1 MSLPWAMA
9 PIPVA
14 VAAPAPPLEPPGV
27 TEGSRGLSV
36 RPCSALSVKMRI
48 EKAGALVRPTM
59 MAPACFRL
67 ATTGL
72 SSVATKSFRG
82 TTPLS
87 VGSPAW
93 STLTLV
99 VTGTP
104 CSGGRAWPRERA
116 ASAVSAAARASSSS
130 TRTTALIAGL
140 TLCRRASTES
150 TASRAEARPVRMRRA
165 RSVASYCQSSMDAI
179 LLCRLVLDERHD
191 VAARILHMHERAAP
205 RLPLGRTD
213 DGAAAC
219 LQSGMQRLDVGH
231 AEGNSGKP
239 PDQALRPCFGVGL
252 LDDQER
258 AYVEHQHGRLQ
269 RHRRQG

>member
-1 MSLPWAMA
+1 MRTEPPMSLPCAMA
-9 PIPVA
+9 PMPVA

-27 TEGSRGLSV
+27 TEGSRGFSV

-59 MAPACFRL
+59 MAPACLRL

-72 SSVATKSFRG
+72 SSLAMKSFSG

-104 CSGGRAWPRERA
+104 CSGGRAWPRARA
-116 ASAVSAAARASSSS
+116 ASAVSAAPRASSSR

-150 TASRAEARPVRMRRA
+150 TASRAEACPVRIRRA
-165 RSVASYCQSSMDAI
+165 RSVASYCQSSMNAF
-179 LLCRLVLDERHD
+179 LVMS
-191 VAARILHMHERAAP
+191 ISS
-205 RLPLGRTD
+205 GRTTRCCRPD
-213 DGAAAC
+213 P
-219 LQSGMQRLDVGH
+219 SH
-231 AEGNSGKP
+231 A
-239 PDQALRPCFGVGL
+239 
-252 LDDQER
+252 
-258 AYVEHQHGRLQ
+258 
-269 RHRRQG
+269 